1 MQLRMELIAADKRE
15 ARRAPRFALE
25 QVVAVKS
32 LDGRFEDSSGLSRD
46 VSACGVFFY
55 ADNCL
60 PVGAMVELFMMM
72 PETGALAHESFP
84 LRCYGAVVRVTKENG
99 RCGIAVAFEK
109 VDVIAEA

>member
-1 MQLRMELIAADKRE
+1 MNTLAAEKPE

-25 QVVAVKS
+25 QIVAVKS
-32 LDGRFEDSSGLSRD
+32 LDGRFEDASGVSRD

-60 PVGAMVELFMMM
+60 PIGATVELFMMM
-72 PETGALAHESFP
+72 PHTGALAHDSFP

-99 RCGIAVAFEK
+99 RCGIAVAFDK